1 MRRQKRKHDFLPRI
15 LMAAFLVLGT
25 FHCFCRFDMTT
36 QMETFFTHAW
46 AEATPQQIAVPG
58 QPANGSQPYMAAAIS
73 APQVTTIQRNPFM
86 APTAITEKPQTVAAA
101 PTTGGAAGNSAAASA
116 ASSQPVLRGIAQNGG
131 ASAAIIEY
139 AGHSGFYRVGQYV
152 GNERVNSISNNSVSL
167 SDGSRLVLGR

>member
-1 MRRQKRKHDFLPRI
+1 MRRQKRKHDFLPRF

-36 QMETFFTHAW
+36 QMEAFFTHAW
-46 AEATPQQIAVPG
+46 AEATPQQVAVPG
-58 QPANGSQPYMAAAIS
+58 QPANGSQPFMAAAIT

-86 APTAITEKPQTVAAA
+86 APTAITEKYQPAVAA
-101 PTTGGAAGNSAAASA
+101 PVSGGAAGNGAAVA
-116 ASSQPVLRGIAQNGG
+116 ASSQPVLRGIAQNGST
-131 ASAAIIEY
+131 SAAIIEY